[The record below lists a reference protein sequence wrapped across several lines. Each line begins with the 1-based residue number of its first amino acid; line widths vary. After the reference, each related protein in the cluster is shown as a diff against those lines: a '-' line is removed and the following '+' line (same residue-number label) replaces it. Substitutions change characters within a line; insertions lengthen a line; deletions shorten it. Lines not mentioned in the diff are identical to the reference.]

1 MPWWGCDR
9 EELISLGRGCLEEEE
24 LLTLVR
30 IRQCL
35 AEEDRLRE
43 SLVPVRFRDKETS
56 LEEKRAVRGIH

>member
-35 AEEDRLRE
+35 GEEDRLRE
-43 SLVPVRFRDKETS
+43 SSETS
-56 LEEKRAVRGIH
+56 LEEERAVRGNH